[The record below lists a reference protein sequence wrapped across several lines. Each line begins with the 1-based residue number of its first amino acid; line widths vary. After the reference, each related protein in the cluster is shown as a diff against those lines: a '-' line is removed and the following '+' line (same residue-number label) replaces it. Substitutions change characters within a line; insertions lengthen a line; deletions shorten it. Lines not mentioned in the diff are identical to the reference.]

1 VVAVS
6 VRAVKAVGVSR
17 FGGPEVLEVVD
28 LAVPEP
34 GEGEVR
40 VRVAAATVNPTD
52 IGLREGVR
60 GEMLAE
66 FPPPWVPGMELA
78 GEIDAVGPGSDW
90 TVGQQ
95 VMAIVLPFRALGG
108 AQAERVVVPAVSVA
122 EIPAGATLE
131 QAATLPMNGLTVRLA
146 LDTLALAPGQTL
158 AITGSPGAVGG
169 YAIELG
175 KLEGL
180 TVIADA
186 APADEALVRGLGA
199 DVVVPR
205 GENSAAAIREAFP
218 DGVDAVL
225 DAALLGPAILP
236 AVRDGG
242 TLVAVRPFAGETER
256 GIEIKL
262 VLVSSY
268 ASNQAALR
276 ELGARAGAGELTLR
290 VAETFPPERAA
301 DAHRKLAAGGVRGRM
316 LIVF

>member
-1 VVAVS
+1 
-6 VRAVKAVGVSR
+6 VRAVGVSR
-17 FGGPEVLEVVD
+17 FGGPEVLEVVE
-28 LAVPEP
+28 LAVPDP

-40 VRVAAATVNPTD
+40 IRVAAATVNPTD
-52 IGLREGVR
+52 VGLREGVR
-60 GEMLAE
+60 RQMLEE
-66 FPPPWVPGMELA
+66 FPPPWIPGMELA
-78 GEIDAVGPGSDW
+78 GEIDAVGAGSDW
-90 TVGQQ
+90 EVGQQ

-108 AQAERVVVPAVSVA
+108 AQAEQVVVPAVSVA

-146 LDTLALAPGQTL
+146 LDTLALAPGNTL
-158 AITGSPGAVGG
+158 AVTGSPGAVGG
-169 YAIELG
+169 YAIQLG

-205 GENSAAAIREAFP
+205 GEGSAAAIREAVP

-242 TLVAVRPFAGETER
+242 MLVAVRPFAGETER
-256 GIEIKL
+256 DIEIKL

-268 ASNQAALR
+268 ATNQAALR

-301 DAHRKLAAGGVRGRM
+301 DAHRKLTAGGVRGRL
-316 LIVF
+316 LITF

>member
-1 VVAVS
+1 
-6 VRAVKAVGVSR
+6 VRAVGVNR
-17 FGGPEVLEVVD
+17 FGGPEVLEVVE
-28 LAVPEP
+28 LAVPDP

-52 IGLREGVR
+52 VGLREGVR
-60 GEMLAE
+60 REMLEE
-66 FPPPWVPGMELA
+66 FPPPWIPGMELA
-78 GEIDAVGPGSDW
+78 GEIDAVGAGSDW
-90 TVGQQ
+90 EVGQR

-108 AQAERVVVPAVSVA
+108 AQAEQVVVPAVSVA

-146 LDTLALAPGQTL
+146 LDTLALAPGSTL
-158 AITGSPGAVGG
+158 AVTGSPGAVGG
-169 YAIELG
+169 YAIQLG

-205 GENSAAAIREAFP
+205 GEDSAAAIREAFP

-242 TLVAVRPFAGETER
+242 MLVAVRPFAGETER
-256 GIEIKL
+256 DIEIKL

-268 ASNQAALR
+268 ATNQAALR

-301 DAHRKLAAGGVRGRM
+301 DAHRKLAAGGVRGRL
-316 LIVF
+316 LISF

>member
-1 VVAVS
+1 
-6 VRAVKAVGVSR
+6 VRAVGVKR

-28 LAVPEP
+28 VAVPEP

-52 IGLREGVR
+52 IGMREGVR
-60 GEMLAE
+60 REMLE
-66 FPPPWVPGMELA
+66 QFPPPWIPGMELA
-78 GEIDAVGPGSDW
+78 GEVDAVGPGSDW
-90 TVGQQ
+90 EVGQQ

-108 AQAERVVVPAVSVA
+108 AQAEQVVVPAVSVA

-146 LDTLALAPGQTL
+146 LDTLALAPGSTL
-158 AITGSPGAVGG
+158 AVTGSPGAVGG
-169 YAIELG
+169 YAIQLG

-205 GENSAAAIREAFP
+205 GEASAAAIREAFS

-256 GIEIKL
+256 DIEIKL

-268 ASNQAALR
+268 ATNQAALR

-290 VAETFPPERAA
+290 VAETFSPEHAA
-301 DAHRKLAAGGVRGRM
+301 DAHRKLAAGGVRGRL
-316 LIVF
+316 LIAF

>member
-1 VVAVS
+1 
-6 VRAVKAVGVSR
+6 VRAVGVNR
-17 FGGPEVLEVVD
+17 FGGPEVLEVVE
-28 LAVPEP
+28 LAVPDP

-52 IGLREGVR
+52 VGLREGVR
-60 GEMLAE
+60 REMLEE
-66 FPPPWVPGMELA
+66 FPPPWIPGMELA
-78 GEIDAVGPGSDW
+78 GEIDAVGAGSDW
-90 TVGQQ
+90 EVGQR

-108 AQAERVVVPAVSVA
+108 AQAEQVVVPAVSVA
-122 EIPAGATLE
+122 ENPAGATLE

-146 LDTLALAPGQTL
+146 LDTLALAPGSTL
-158 AITGSPGAVGG
+158 AVTGSPGAVGG
-169 YAIELG
+169 YAIQLG

-205 GENSAAAIREAFP
+205 GGDCAAAIREAFP

-242 TLVAVRPFAGETER
+242 MLVAVRPFAGETER
-256 GIEIKL
+256 DIEIKL

-268 ASNQAALR
+268 ATNQAALR

-301 DAHRKLAAGGVRGRM
+301 DAHRKLAAGGVRGRL
-316 LIVF
+316 LISF

>member
-1 VVAVS
+1 
-6 VRAVKAVGVSR
+6 VRAVGINR
-17 FGGPEVLEVVD
+17 FGGPEVLEVVE

-34 GEGEVR
+34 GDGEVR

-60 GEMLAE
+60 REMLEA
-66 FPPPWVPGMELA
+66 FPPPWIPGMELA

-90 TVGQQ
+90 EVGQQ

-108 AQAERVVVPAVSVA
+108 AQAEQVVVPAVSVA

-146 LDTLALAPGQTL
+146 LDTLALAPGNTL
-158 AITGSPGAVGG
+158 AVTGSPGAVGG

-175 KLEGL
+175 KLAGL

-205 GENSAAAIREAFP
+205 GEASAAAIREAFP
-218 DGVDAVL
+218 DGVDGVL
-225 DAALLGPAILP
+225 DAALLGPPILH

-256 GIEIKL
+256 DIEIKL

-268 ASNQAALR
+268 ATNQAALR

-301 DAHRKLAAGGVRGRM
+301 DAHRKLAAGGVRGRL